1 MRNDPIASPVA
12 DPEAGRQAARS
23 AAARAGLSTGE
34 FTRRLLIL
42 FALGGLAALLWTV
55 SNVLLIGF
63 GAIMFAVLLSA
74 AGNALHRRAGLPRGL
89 AIAIVALLLVLLTAA
104 VFVLF
109 GSRIATQLG
118 QLASTIPASLTRLR
132 QALADTVWGQRL
144 IDELQNANFAAAG
157 GSALARAFGAV
168 TSMLNVVIDGLLI
181 FFAGLYLAAQPDLYR
196 RGLLSLLPWENR
208 RRGAEVLDALYEALR
223 HWLQGQLVSMLIVGV
238 LFAVALSIIGVP
250 SALVLGVI
258 AALAEFIPLLGP
270 VLATIPAMLS
280 ALPQGV
286 VQVAWVVLAFL
297 VIQQTESNLVVPYVQ
312 RRAVHLPPVVAL
324 FATVVFG
331 LVFGVAGLLF
341 AVPLA
346 VSIMVAVRMIYVE
359 DILGGGVAE
368 DPA

>member
-1 MRNDPIASPVA
+1 
-12 DPEAGRQAARS
+12 
-23 AAARAGLSTGE
+23 
-34 FTRRLLIL
+34 
-42 FALGGLAALLWTV
+42 
-55 SNVLLIGF
+55 
-63 GAIMFAVLLSA
+63 
-74 AGNALHRRAGLPRGL
+74 
-89 AIAIVALLLVLLTAA
+89 
-104 VFVLF
+104 
-109 GSRIATQLG
+109 
-118 QLASTIPASLTRLR
+118 
-132 QALADTVWGQRL
+132 
-144 IDELQNANFAAAG
+144 
-157 GSALARAFGAV
+157 
-168 TSMLNVVIDGLLI
+168 
-181 FFAGLYLAAQPDLYR
+181 
-196 RGLLSLLPWENR
+196 
-208 RRGAEVLDALYEALR
+208 
-223 HWLQGQLVSMLIVGV
+223 
-238 LFAVALSIIGVP
+238 
-250 SALVLGVI
+250 VI